1 MWLIS
6 KEDDD
11 ILFTTA
17 ALSKV
22 NFKMTD
28 VDIQAAL
35 TQADYISQKRSFK
48 GVKGLNLW
56 IPSMHKDTKNLAKN
70 GWSVWNG
77 DGLNIY
83 FPEGPKGE

>member
-35 TQADYISQKRSFK
+35 TQAGYISQKRSFK

-56 IPSMHKDTKNLAKN
+56 IPSMHKDTKNLAKTA
-70 GWSVWNG
+70 
-77 DGLNIY
+77 GL
-83 FPEGPKGE
+83 FGMEMG